1 MRYLVNLMVVLLVAG
16 GYGVNGYAQGIPEI
30 SKKFNPM
37 AYPCLDDNPKCGKMR
52 NPVRKELVGPLN
64 GDPKRGKTIAF
75 VRSRGNCL
83 ACHKM
88 KGGTQEGNRGI
99 DLTNYKAVVGRTDA
113 EVYTLVNDMRLLNPA
128 TVMPPMGTNGV
139 LSDQEIRDVVAFIQN
154 SK

>member
-1 MRYLVNLMVVLLVAG
+1 MVVLLVAG
-16 GYGVNGYAQGIPEI
+16 GYSVNSSAQGIPTI

-37 AYPCLDDNPKCGKMR
+37 HYPCLNDNPKCGKIR
-52 NPVRKELVGPLN
+52 LPVRKQLVGDLN
-64 GDPKRGKTIAF
+64 GDAKRGKIIAF

-88 KGGTQEGNRGI
+88 AGGTQEGTRGT
-99 DLTNYKAVVGRTDA
+99 DLSKYGTLNRTDA
-113 EVYTLVNDMRLLNPA
+113 QTYTLVYDMRLLNPA